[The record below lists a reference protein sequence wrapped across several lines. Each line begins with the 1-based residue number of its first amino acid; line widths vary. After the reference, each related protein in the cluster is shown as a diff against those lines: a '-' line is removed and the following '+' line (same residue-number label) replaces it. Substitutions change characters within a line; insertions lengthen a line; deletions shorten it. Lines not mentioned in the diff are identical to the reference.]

1 MRLQTYKWTDGLTDG
16 QNDGQTDKIMG
27 GQTNEWMDMQCM
39 CIDMQKTFFIRF
51 CNFYDSIMD
60 EQTDRQ
66 RDQQT
71 DKPSHSYY
79 F

>member
-1 MRLQTYKWTDGLTDG
+1 MDG
-16 QNDGQTDKIMG
+16 QIDRQMDRMMDRQN
-27 GQTNEWMDMQCM
+27 NEWLDMQCM

-60 EQTDRQ
+60 ERTDRQ